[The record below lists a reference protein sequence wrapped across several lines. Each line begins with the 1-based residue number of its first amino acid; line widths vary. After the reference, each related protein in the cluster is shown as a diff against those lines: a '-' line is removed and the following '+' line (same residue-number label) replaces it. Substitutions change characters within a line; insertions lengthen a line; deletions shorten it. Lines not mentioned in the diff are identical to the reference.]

1 MSKKLLLV
9 IWPYKFREFDWYRLE
24 LSKLEKEY
32 NVDVKVHEQVDFLFP
47 HFTKAFMN
55 FSEDQ
60 RITKYKSFKKWK
72 EDFRKIVKE
81 NKSRIL
87 VINFNSND
95 SLLSFL
101 VNFEL
106 KKSKV
111 KVLKYSDIDCPQE
124 PIDFD
129 LLYFFKSFYS
139 LIKNIKSFKFF
150 LSNYFFTFLG
160 NIFNAL
166 PTHSIKNGSELS
178 PYYSYKKN
186 MIIIEGNSHDY
197 DMYLSAK
204 KNNSNSFKEKY
215 ALFLEAPTPRFI
227 GDGALSYK
235 KRDEFGTS
243 ENWFPSLRRFF
254 DNLEDLLKLKIKIA
268 PHPKVTHEQ
277 FPKYYGGREV
287 INQRLAKAAE
297 HANVL
302 ITRDSGGLSFAAL
315 YKKPALMICSKEMS
329 TNIKFRKQQN
339 HFARE
344 LNLNPINIDDPF
356 DSKKILDYMIFD
368 KKKYDEYINK
378 YVTLRKDEKPNY
390 KIIGDLLTSN

>member
-1 MSKKLLLV
+1 MSKKLLIV
-9 IWPYKFREFDWYRLE
+9 IWPYRFREFDWYRFDF
-24 LSKLEKEY
+24 SKLEEEY
-32 NVDVKVHEQVDFLFP
+32 NVDVRVHEQIDFLFP

-81 NKSRIL
+81 NNSRIL

-95 SLLSFL
+95 NLLSFL

-111 KVLKYSDIDCPQE
+111 KVLKYSDIDHPQAS
-124 PIDFD
+124 IDFN
-129 LLYFFKSFYS
+129 LLYLFKSFYS
-139 LIKNIKSFKFF
+139 LIKNIKAFKFF
-150 LSNYFFTFLG
+150 LRSYFFMFLG
-160 NIFNAL
+160 NVFNVL
-166 PTHSIKNGSELS
+166 PTHVIKCGSVS
-178 PYYSYKKN
+178 YPHYSYKKN
-186 MIIIEGNSHDY
+186 MIILKGNSHDY
-197 DMYLSAK
+197 DMYLNAK

-215 ALFLEAPTPRFI
+215 ALFLEAPSPLFV
-227 GDGALSYK
+227 GDSSLIYK
-235 KRDEFGTS
+235 KRDELGTP
-243 ENWFPSLRRFF
+243 ENWFPSLGRFF

-315 YKKPALMICSKEMS
+315 YKKPALMIYSKEMS